1 MKFFFLYIS
10 SNRNL
15 NIFIQ
20 SMENYPK
27 RRKSSVMFVPV
38 VENLELLDNKSET
51 SEMDVTNDL
60 ESRSYNFPSSNR
72 LSIFSRM
79 SEISLQTLSTK
90 DQFFFLCSSFLIFLM
105 GIVVCAVMVKIF
117 LCLSSSQVQVTNK
130 LHNKQQ
136 KSREN

>member
-1 MKFFFLYIS
+1 
-10 SNRNL
+10 
-15 NIFIQ
+15 
-20 SMENYPK
+20 MENYPK
-27 RRKSSVMFVPV
+27 RRKSSVMFSPV
-38 VENLELLDNKSET
+38 VQNLELLDNKSET

-72 LSIFSRM
+72 LSIFRRM

-117 LCLSSSQVQVTNK
+117 LSLSSSHVQVTNK
-130 LHNKQQ
+130 LHTTQTNSVETAMGKIAGELVGQG
-136 KSREN
+136 SGCRWCH